1 MLSLIARK
9 IFGTKNDKEIKRYY
23 KRVAKIGALEPK
35 YEALND
41 DELRAEFAKLQS
53 SLIDG
58 KATKDSI
65 LKYISKLIPDNLC

>member
-41 DELRAEFAKLQS
+41 DELRAEFAELQS
-53 SLIDG
+53 SLIEG

-65 LKYISKLIPDNLC
+65 LNDVFAIST